1 MIHTQTIQYRS
12 DDDLNDW
19 SAAIQNHPSDR
30 MLIQVFSGEL
40 DETKIREVIE
50 RIGSR
55 FPGATVL
62 GATSAGEIV
71 GGQSLDG
78 SVLIHVSCFTQAT
91 IRCALVTQND
101 DLAAAGEQ
109 LATQLAQPELKAI
122 IVFGCGIKNRRTI
135 FATAMLEALHAR
147 LPDAIIAGGQAGDNG
162 KGERTLVFTAEGITD
177 CGFAA
182 VSVAGAHLFA
192 HNAYTLSWVPIGKKL
207 TITHAEGSRVYTIDG
222 QAPYDIYSHYLGQEV
237 ADGLPLSAADFPLMI
252 ERDGVLMAIHATG
265 VNPDGSF
272 DYIHHFHAGEQ
283 LRFGYCHAGLL
294 AVGAKQ
300 LRRELSASEV
310 QAAFV
315 YSCVSR
321 KWILGADILVELSPI
336 ASLAPAAGFFCYGEY
351 FGRPH
356 SKPLFLSQTM
366 TVLCLAESDA
376 AVQTTETPTASVEP
390 TDIESRQ
397 FKTMRVLHRLVE
409 ISAREIESTNLEL
422 DGLARKDSLTGLYN
436 RRMFDEQLEREVK
449 RIGRTGH
456 PLSLIILDVDHFK
469 RYNDGYGHV
478 MGDNCLRAVGQILL
492 GIAQRSTD
500 LAARYGGEEFAIIL
514 AETDHAFAMTLAE
527 DIRQAIENLN
537 IPHHDSPT
545 ARRITVSLGVVT
557 ARYEQTPNAESIVEP
572 CDQQLYIAKACGRN
586 RVCGV
591 NLAVDKDGCYG
602 SETAQAAPR
611 PI

>member
-1 MIHTQTIQYRS
+1 MIRSKTIQYRN
-12 DDDLNDW
+12 DDDLNGLP
-19 SAAIQNHPSDR
+19 AEILNHPRDR

-40 DETKIREVIE
+40 DDEKIRRTVD
-50 RIGSR
+50 RLGSM

-62 GATSAGEIV
+62 GTTTAGEIAK
-71 GGQSLDG
+71 GQSLEL
-78 SVLIHVSCFTQAT
+78 SVVISITCFSEAT

-109 LATQLAQPELKAI
+109 LAAELAQPEIKAI
-122 IVFGCGIKNRRTI
+122 IAFGCGIKDKRTI
-135 FATAMLEALHAR
+135 FSEAMLEALHAR
-147 LPDAIIAGGQAGDNG
+147 IPEAVIAGGQAGDNG
-162 KGERTLVFTAEGITD
+162 RGTRTLVFTADGATD

-182 VSVAGAHLFA
+182 VSIAGAGLIA
-192 HNAYTLSWVPIGKKL
+192 NNAYTLSWVPIGKKL
-207 TITHAEGSRVYTIDG
+207 TITHAEGSRVYAIDG

-237 ADGLPLSAADFPLMI
+237 ADGLPLAAADFPLMI

-265 VNPDGSF
+265 LNPDGSF

-294 AVGAKQ
+294 ALGAKQ
-300 LRRELSASEV
+300 LHRELSACEA

-321 KWILGADILVELSPI
+321 KWILGADVLVELSPI
-336 ASLAPAAGFFCYGEY
+336 ESLIPAAGFFCYGEY
-351 FGRPH
+351 FGRPN

-366 TVLCLAESDA
+366 TVLCLSEPDVEARRADKESKPPEL
-376 AVQTTETPTASVEP
+376 TSV
-390 TDIESRQ
+390 ESRQ

-422 DGLARKDSLTGLYN
+422 DGLARKDSLTGLHN

-478 MGDNCLRAVGQILL
+478 MGDNCLRAIGQVLL
-492 GIAQRSTD
+492 GAAQRSTD
-500 LAARYGGEEFAIIL
+500 LATRYGGEEFAIIL
-514 AETDHAFAMTLAE
+514 ADTDYGFAMTLAE

-557 ARYEQTPNAESIVEP
+557 ACYEQTPNVESIVEP

-586 RVCGV
+586 RVCGI
-591 NLAVDKDGCYG
+591 NLAVD
-602 SETAQAAPR
+602 
-611 PI
+611 